1 LLDIKFDKRERGE
14 RKKKEIKK
22 KNLETHRNSDDD
34 TTGTV
39 EKISTRQT
47 QRHQERSSTVT
58 EVGHTSYSK
67 ANIEP
72 KHLWMTRVAHSI
84 QRL

>member
-1 LLDIKFDKRERGE
+1 LIKEREERE
-14 RKKKEIKK
+14 RKKKLKK
-22 KNLETHRNSDDD
+22 KTFETHRNSDDD

>member
-1 LLDIKFDKRERGE
+1 LIKEREERE
-14 RKKKEIKK
+14 RKKKLKK
-22 KNLETHRNSDDD
+22 KTFETLRNSDDD

-58 EVGHTSYSK
+58 EVGHTSCSK
-67 ANIEP
+67 AIEP
-72 KHLWMTRVAHSI
+72 NHLWMTHVTHSI
-84 QRL
+84 QCL

>member
-22 KNLETHRNSDDD
+22 KTFETHRNSDDD
-34 TTGTV
+34 TTNTV

-58 EVGHTSYSK
+58 EVGHTSCSK
-67 ANIEP
+67 AIELN
-72 KHLWMTRVAHSI
+72 HLWMTHVTDAI